1 MTIWRLSTAGRGIEG
16 RGSLVIN
23 SKERGRFITVE
34 GIEGVGKSTNLGF
47 VANELR
53 RAGHPVIE
61 TREPGGTGFGERIRE
76 LLLSPESRVAPLTE
90 LLLMFAARAA
100 HIEEVIRPALDS
112 GKWVVCDRFTDA
124 SHAYQGG
131 GRGLAAHTIDT
142 LATIVQGDLRPDLT
156 LLLDA
161 PLAISAERQAG
172 RGMPD
177 RFERESAEF
186 FGRVRRAYLD
196 LAAREPGRIRLIN
209 AGRPLREVQEDIGR
223 ALAEL
228 DRTAPAE
235 QVSRR

>member
-1 MTIWRLSTAGRGIEG
+1 
-16 RGSLVIN
+16 LV
-23 SKERGRFITVE
+23 SQEKERGRFITVE

-53 RAGHPVIE
+53 RAGHAVVE
-61 TREPGGTGFGERIRE
+61 TREPGGTGLGERIRE
-76 LLLSPESRVAPLTE
+76 LLLSPESRIEPLTE

-100 HIEEVIRPALDS
+100 HIDEIIRPALSS

-131 GRGLAAHTIDT
+131 GRGLPSDAIET
-142 LATIVQGDLRPDLT
+142 LARLVQGEVHPDLT

-172 RGMPD
+172 RGRRD
-177 RFERESAEF
+177 RFEQESAEF
-186 FGRVRRAYLD
+186 YQRVRKAYLE

-209 AGRPLREVQEDIGR
+209 AARPLREVQEDIR
-223 ALAEL
+223 QALAEL
-228 DRTAPAE
+228 D
-235 QVSRR
+235 QV